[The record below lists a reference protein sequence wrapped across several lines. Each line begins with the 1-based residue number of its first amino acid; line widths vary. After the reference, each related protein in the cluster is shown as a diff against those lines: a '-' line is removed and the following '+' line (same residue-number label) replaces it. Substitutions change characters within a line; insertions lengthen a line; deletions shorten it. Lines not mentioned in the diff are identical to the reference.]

1 MVYSEYTKQRIL
13 FFYFHGVRPY
23 SMQSLLLDEGIPC
36 SREGI
41 RKVLKKYVHTNSI
54 ARTPGSGRPTKLTT
68 QIRRIVEEQMRADDE
83 TTAMQLYRLLRDQQ
97 FFIAKST
104 VLRCRTSL
112 GWTFRGSAYCQL
124 IRDANRSKRLLW
136 AKENV
141 ELNFGD
147 VIWTDK
153 SVDSAGSSEDFAVER

>member
-1 MVYSEYTKQRIL
+1 
-13 FFYFHGVRPY
+13 
-23 SMQSLLLDEGIPC
+23 MQSLLLDEGIPC
-36 SREGI
+36 SREGN

-68 QIRRIVEEQMRADDE
+68 EIRRIVEEQMRADDE

-97 FFIAKST
+97 FFISKST

-153 SVDSAGSSEDFAVER
+153 ASIQLEAHRRFCCRKIGEAPKPKPR